1 MKNFD
6 VLIIGGGPAGLISAI
21 RSASLGKKVLIA
33 EKNSE
38 LAQKLLLAGRGR
50 CNFTNAEEDI
60 NIFISKYGENGKF
73 LYHAFNEFSPAD
85 TVKFFEDEG
94 VKTVIERGK
103 RIYPAEGGG
112 QKILN
117 VLMKLCK
124 KYDVW
129 IFRRTPVLS
138 LKIQNSKVQ
147 CAITSDEEIKAEKYI
162 IATGGLSYPETGSTG
177 DGYKFAQVAGHEII
191 KTYPALVPVRTA
203 ETFVKLAKG
212 CNLRNVRISVI
223 LDDKKINERF
233 GEMEFTNFGL
243 SGPIIMELSSYIP
256 DWKGDLKFSL
266 DLKPSLTPEILTARI
281 HREIEKF
288 SGKRKFSGLVRRLVP
303 DKLVPLILELSDV
316 PHDKPVE
323 YISEEEISEFVTLL
337 KNIIFHINGLWNYKN
352 AIITRG
358 GINLKEVDPM
368 TMRSKICE
376 NLYFAGE
383 ALDLNGPSGGFNLQM
398 CWSTGYVAGSI

>member
-6 VLIIGGGPAGLISAI
+6 VLIIGGGPAGLMAAI

-177 DGYKFAQVAGHEII
+177 DGYKFAQAAGHEII

-266 DLKPSLTPEILTARI
+266 DLKPSLTPEI
-281 HREIEKF
+281 
-288 SGKRKFSGLVRRLVP
+288 
-303 DKLVPLILELSDV
+303 
-316 PHDKPVE
+316 
-323 YISEEEISEFVTLL
+323 
-337 KNIIFHINGLWNYKN
+337 
-352 AIITRG
+352 
-358 GINLKEVDPM
+358 
-368 TMRSKICE
+368 
-376 NLYFAGE
+376 
-383 ALDLNGPSGGFNLQM
+383 
-398 CWSTGYVAGSI
+398 